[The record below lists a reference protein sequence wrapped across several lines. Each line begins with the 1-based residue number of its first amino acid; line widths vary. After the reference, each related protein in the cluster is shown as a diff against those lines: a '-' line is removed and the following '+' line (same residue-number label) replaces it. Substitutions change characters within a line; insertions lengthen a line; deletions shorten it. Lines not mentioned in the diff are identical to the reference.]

1 MKERGVS
8 MYWTDRWAEAN
19 GVKLHYME
27 TAIFDD
33 MMTPLVYVPGA
44 LNQAE
49 QATELL
55 GYFEDR
61 RRISMSLRG
70 RGKSEAPH
78 SGYAFKDHVADIEA
92 VVGRSGVK
100 EYCLLAYS
108 MGVPYAIDFAA
119 ENPHLKGMIVCDYP
133 AKYPSIPEQW
143 VNRVRA
149 SGFIPQENFHVP
161 NAIQQESVSLSLE
174 EQLAKI
180 DIPVLVIRGEKEG
193 SLLKESD
200 VEFYQKHLKDVR
212 IMTVNDAGH
221 ELWEPDKENFIRLI
235 AGFLKW
241 LDKKEKFLG

>member
-1 MKERGVS
+1 
-8 MYWTDRWAEAN
+8 MYWTDRWTEAN

-44 LNQAE
+44 LNHAA

-55 GYFEDR
+55 GYFKDR

-70 RGKSEAPH
+70 RGKSEAPL
-78 SGYAFKDHVADIEA
+78 SGYAFKDHVTDIEA
-92 VVGRSGVK
+92 VVGRSGVT

-119 ENPHLKGMIVCDYP
+119 HNPHIKGMILCDYP
-133 AKYPSIPEQW
+133 SKYPAFPEEW
-143 VNRVRA
+143 KARVKA
-149 SGFIPQENFHVP
+149 AGFISEENFHVP
-161 NAIQQESVSLSLE
+161 EGIQRESAALSLE
-174 EQLAKI
+174 DQLAKI
-180 DIPVLVIRGEKEG
+180 DVPVLVIRGEKDG
-193 SLLKESD
+193 SLLKDSD

-212 IMTVNDAGH
+212 FMTVKDAGH